1 MEALFQSGSNQRL
14 GFLGGTADFLASDE
28 RSLGD
33 GRPHAAEP
41 ESRVLK
47 KKKKEEK
54 SCNPKLKRATVCLCC
69 VRGEEEGNVLAGL
82 QTSLILH
89 PQRTSTRIPSHP
101 GTPHRRVAMQSLFDV
116 ANKKRIESSTESSRG
131 GKRTTCCSGPKKKK
145 ARFIKWRPAWIKTTT
160 TRPPPSP
167 PVAFAPLRQDT
178 LSDIQ
183 RGWKGGPRR
192 RLLLCQRAFSERQK
206 MKNIGPLLLTAG
218 GGKRGRQDHLG
229 VFFFFFWR
237 CADPGHFCLM
247 YDAASHSTWHIY

>member
-1 MEALFQSGSNQRL
+1 M
-14 GFLGGTADFLASDE
+14 
-28 RSLGD
+28 
-33 GRPHAAEP
+33 
-41 ESRVLK
+41 
-47 KKKKEEK
+47 
-54 SCNPKLKRATVCLCC
+54 CLCC

-89 PQRTSTRIPSHP
+89 LLE
-101 GTPHRRVAMQSLFDV
+101 AMQSAPPRGYLHTLERHI
-116 ANKKRIESSTESSRG
+116 AASLCSRCLMWPTKKDRELDRKQPRREKNYLLLGT
-131 GKRTTCCSGPKKKK
+131 GKKG
-145 ARFIKWRPAWIKTTT
+145 ALHQMA
-160 TRPPPSP
+160 TRLDQNNHDATPHP
-167 PVAFAPLRQDT
+167 PVARAPLRQDA

-229 VFFFFFWR
+229 VFFFVFWR

-247 YDAASHSTWHIY
+247 YDAASHSTRHIY